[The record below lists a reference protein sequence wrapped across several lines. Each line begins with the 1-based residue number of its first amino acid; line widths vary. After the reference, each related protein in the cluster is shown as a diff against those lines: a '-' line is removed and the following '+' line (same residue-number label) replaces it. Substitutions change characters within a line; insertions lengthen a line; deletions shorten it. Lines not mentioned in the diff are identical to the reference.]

1 MYESPENV
9 GKVLLPLYSIVQNNK
24 RNKCEKISYHKSNS
38 LLNLRTCHKCMVY
51 LSDKSNENI
60 NQVTCKITLYKI
72 IIPSE
77 QFFP

>member
-9 GKVLLPLYSIVQNNK
+9 GKVLLALYSIVQNNK
-24 RNKCEKISYHKSNS
+24 HNKCEKISYHKSNS
-38 LLNLRTCHKCMVY
+38 FIKFENMHKCMVY